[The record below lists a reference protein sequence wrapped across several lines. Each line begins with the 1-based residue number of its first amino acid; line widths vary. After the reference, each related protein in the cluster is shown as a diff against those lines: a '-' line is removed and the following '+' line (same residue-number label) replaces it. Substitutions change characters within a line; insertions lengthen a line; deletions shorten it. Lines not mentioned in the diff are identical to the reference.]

1 MTDQRTLDREEWAE
15 QEARQFE
22 KNAEYLQECIAGWI
36 KNGDKS
42 GSDNFLKA
50 YEIALKVQ
58 FYKDAA
64 RQLRHPHY
72 MRLENESYQ
81 Q

>member
-1 MTDQRTLDREEWAE
+1 MVDQRTLDREQWAE
-15 QEARQFE
+15 QEAKQFE
-22 KNAEYLQECIAGWI
+22 KSAEYLQECIAGWI

-50 YEIALKVQ
+50 AEIALKVQ

-64 RQLRHPHY
+64 RQLRQPYY
-72 MRLENESYQ
+72 MRLERESYEQ
-81 Q
+81 